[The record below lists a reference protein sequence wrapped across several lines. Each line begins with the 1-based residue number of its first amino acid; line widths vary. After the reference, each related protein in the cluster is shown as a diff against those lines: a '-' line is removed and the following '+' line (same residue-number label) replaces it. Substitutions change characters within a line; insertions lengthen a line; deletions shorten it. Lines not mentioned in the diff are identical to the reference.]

1 MQIKTFKFRK
11 ENKTMKEKLEKAKT
25 FVKEHKKEI
34 LIGTGLVIAGGV
46 IFVVTKKKPKLEDMK
61 NFDWDKLPSIPDPKL
76 KKLEVPETLLQKG
89 VTEVSSQNPD
99 KWFDIWTDGVPLS
112 ELGNFGKELSDTY
125 DWKPNQLIRGVV
137 AIGLNEEV

>member
-1 MQIKTFKFRK
+1 
-11 ENKTMKEKLEKAKT
+11 MKEKLEKAKI

-46 IFVVTKKKPKLEDMK
+46 IFVVTKKKPKFED
-61 NFDWDKLPSIPDPKL
+61 FDWDKLPSIPDPKL

-89 VTEVSSQNPD
+89 VTEVSSHNPD

-112 ELGNFGKELSDTY
+112 ELGNVGKELCDAY
-125 DWKPNQLIRGVV
+125 DWKPDQLIGGVV
-137 AIGLNEEV
+137 SIGVNEEV

>member
-1 MQIKTFKFRK
+1 
-11 ENKTMKEKLEKAKT
+11 MKEKFEKVKT

-46 IFVVTKKKPKLEDMK
+46 IFIVTKKKPKFDD
-61 NFDWDKLPSIPDPKL
+61 FDWDWDKLLSTPDMKL

-89 VTEVSSQNPD
+89 VTEVSSHNPD

-112 ELGNFGKELSDTY
+112 ELGNVGKELCDAY
-125 DWKPNQLIRGVV
+125 NWKPDQLIGGVV
-137 AIGLNEEV
+137 SIGVNEEV

>member
-1 MQIKTFKFRK
+1 
-11 ENKTMKEKLEKAKT
+11 MKEKLEKAKT

-46 IFVVTKKKPKLEDMK
+46 IFVVTKKKPKFEELND
-61 NFDWDKLPSIPDPKL
+61 FDWDKLQSIPDLRL

-99 KWFDIWTDGVPLS
+99 KWFYIWTDGVPLS
-112 ELGNFGKELSDTY
+112 ELGNVGKELCDAY
-125 DWKPNQLIRGVV
+125 DWKPDQLIGGVV
-137 AIGLNEEV
+137 SIGVNEEV